1 MNIKY
6 IKSYIASKIGT
17 KVVVIC
23 YYSRNKKERFNGVIF
38 NVYPKVFT
46 VRLDDGMI
54 KSFNY
59 VDIIA
64 KNISNAVFICHGGTI
79 GTILELFYDNSKN
92 FYQWQPRCGEGY
104 KIVVTGK
111 EKIEIIDVE
120 RIFEV

>member
-1 MNIKY
+1 MFLQWLCENNYYKDIFSNY

-23 YYSRNKKERFNGVIF
+23 YYSRNKKERFNGVIL

-46 VRLDDGMI
+46 VRLHDGMI

-64 KNISNAVFICHGGTI
+64 KNIKIFI
-79 GTILELFYDNSKN
+79 
-92 FYQWQPRCGEGY
+92 
-104 KIVVTGK
+104 
-111 EKIEIIDVE
+111 
-120 RIFEV
+120 

>member
-46 VRLDDGMI
+46 VSL
-54 KSFNY
+54 
-59 VDIIA
+59 
-64 KNISNAVFICHGGTI
+64 
-79 GTILELFYDNSKN
+79 
-92 FYQWQPRCGEGY
+92 
-104 KIVVTGK
+104 
-111 EKIEIIDVE
+111 
-120 RIFEV
+120 

>member
-23 YYSRNKKERFNGVIF
+23 YYSRNKKERFNGIIF

-59 VDIIA
+59 VDIIT
-64 KNISNAVFICHGGTI
+64 KNIKIFI
-79 GTILELFYDNSKN
+79 
-92 FYQWQPRCGEGY
+92 
-104 KIVVTGK
+104 
-111 EKIEIIDVE
+111 
-120 RIFEV
+120 